1 MQIFRAY
8 SQIIGIWLLA
18 LAAAAGITLHGQAQE
33 RDQLFD
39 RFQQRSDT
47 GASFVGTY
55 VQDIFKVEKR
65 LGAQISDPSWR
76 PSEFVASSRLLGFSG
91 SVLLDRQGRAVVLA
105 PPAPELEGTQF
116 AKRYPHISGALAG
129 RATASDVVP
138 SAAQGNPTVA
148 FALPLPT
155 GRYGALSMGFSLAEG
170 PLQAFLERQPIAGT
184 RGYIIDSSGETIV
197 SSGGWAAPTVVEP
210 SRLASA
216 LDHPTVAEG
225 RLLAATRIPGTR
237 WTYMLDAPA
246 AAVTAPMTADDNSQ
260 WALLAT
266 LALLGLGGMLATRR
280 AMLSRGQARAE
291 KARLDHRLR
300 LTVQHAPIGMTMLD
314 LGHRFVEPNAHLCT
328 MLGYSGE
335 ELAATTLEEVT
346 HGEGVEQD
354 LASMDQLTAGE
365 IDSYEREQRYVR
377 RDGTLLWGRLAVSAV
392 RGDDGEPLYFV
403 VQIEDITEFRA
414 AQAELEYRALYDPLT
429 GLANRNLLMDRLAN
443 TLPVSRRPGHV
454 GIGFCDV
461 DDFKQIND
469 THGHHAGDEV
479 LKEVA
484 RRLLGAVR
492 EGDTVARMGGDEFI
506 LLLTDVDSVL
516 DAEGVMDRASRAI
529 AQPMVV
535 DGVTLKVGLSRGLAL
550 SHSGVSADTLL
561 RNADAALYAAKKN
574 GRGGCVVYHALLEGA
589 SNHMEEALDPVSN
602 DLSPLRVETPMPEYE
617 RSRLEELIREALE
630 EDAIH
635 VAYQPVFDLSTGK
648 VVGAEALLRLTDTAG
663 RPVPPLQVIPAAEAS
678 GQIVEIG
685 RRVLQLA
692 AEQSARWREEHGVLL
707 PVAVNVSAAQLNLP
721 GFPAQVLEAVER
733 AGVPPE
739 ALVIELTE
747 SVMLR
752 TGSGGVQQLGDLRDA
767 GIELAIDDFGTGYAS
782 LSLLHELP
790 AATLKID
797 QSFISGIPHDHR
809 AVAIVAGVIELAR
822 SLGMSC
828 IAEGI
833 ETETQRAYL
842 VERGVLGQG
851 FLLGRPDDDAVISRI
866 LAQDGMGDP
875 WGRRTAHGA
884 LQGAVPV
891 PIKNPAGA

>member
-1 MQIFRAY
+1 MLKRRGWT
-8 SQIIGIWLLA
+8 IGC
-18 LAAAAGITLHGQAQE
+18 
-33 RDQLFD
+33 
-39 RFQQRSDT
+39 
-47 GASFVGTY
+47 
-55 VQDIFKVEKR
+55 
-65 LGAQISDPSWR
+65 
-76 PSEFVASSRLLGFSG
+76 
-91 SVLLDRQGRAVVLA
+91 
-105 PPAPELEGTQF
+105 
-116 AKRYPHISGALAG
+116 
-129 RATASDVVP
+129 
-138 SAAQGNPTVA
+138 
-148 FALPLPT
+148 
-155 GRYGALSMGFSLAEG
+155 
-170 PLQAFLERQPIAGT
+170 
-184 RGYIIDSSGETIV
+184 DS
-197 SSGGWAAPTVVEP
+197 
-210 SRLASA
+210 
-216 LDHPTVAEG
+216 
-225 RLLAATRIPGTR
+225 
-237 WTYMLDAPA
+237 
-246 AAVTAPMTADDNSQ
+246 
-260 WALLAT
+260 
-266 LALLGLGGMLATRR
+266 
-280 AMLSRGQARAE
+280 
-291 KARLDHRLR
+291 
-300 LTVQHAPIGMTMLD
+300 TVQHAPIGMTMLD

-354 LASMDQLTAGE
+354 LASLDQLTAGE

-529 AQPMVV
+529 AEPIVI
-535 DGVTLKVGLSRGLAL
+535 DGVALKVGLSRGLAL
-550 SHSGVSADTLL
+550 SHSGVSADMLL

-589 SNHMEEALDPVSN
+589 SSHLEETLAPIPN
-602 DLSPLRVETPMPEYE
+602 DLSPVGVEAPVFEYD
-617 RSRLEELIREALE
+617 RSRLQELIREALE
-630 EDAIH
+630 EDSIR

-648 VVGAEALLRLTDTAG
+648 VVGAEALLRLTDNVG
-663 RPVPPLQVIPAAEAS
+663 RPAPPLQVIPAAQALARS
-678 GQIVEIG
+678 STSAAGCCSWPPSS
-685 RRVLQLA
+685 RRDGA
-692 AEQSARWREEHGVLL
+692 TEHGVLL

-721 GFPAQVLEAVER
+721 GFPAQVLDAVER

-782 LSLLHELP
+782 LTLLHELP

-797 QSFISGIPHDHR
+797 QSFVAGIPHDHR

-851 FLLGRPDDDAVISRI
+851 FLLGRPDGDAEISRI
-866 LAQDGMGDP
+866 LARDGMGNP
-875 WGRRTAHGA
+875 WGRRTADRA
-884 LQGAVPV
+884 LQGAFPAAL
-891 PIKNPAGA
+891 KNPAGA

>member
-1 MQIFRAY
+1 
-8 SQIIGIWLLA
+8 
-18 LAAAAGITLHGQAQE
+18 
-33 RDQLFD
+33 
-39 RFQQRSDT
+39 
-47 GASFVGTY
+47 
-55 VQDIFKVEKR
+55 
-65 LGAQISDPSWR
+65 
-76 PSEFVASSRLLGFSG
+76 
-91 SVLLDRQGRAVVLA
+91 
-105 PPAPELEGTQF
+105 
-116 AKRYPHISGALAG
+116 
-129 RATASDVVP
+129 
-138 SAAQGNPTVA
+138 
-148 FALPLPT
+148 
-155 GRYGALSMGFSLAEG
+155 
-170 PLQAFLERQPIAGT
+170 
-184 RGYIIDSSGETIV
+184 
-197 SSGGWAAPTVVEP
+197 
-210 SRLASA
+210 
-216 LDHPTVAEG
+216 
-225 RLLAATRIPGTR
+225 
-237 WTYMLDAPA
+237 
-246 AAVTAPMTADDNSQ
+246 
-260 WALLAT
+260 
-266 LALLGLGGMLATRR
+266 
-280 AMLSRGQARAE
+280 
-291 KARLDHRLR
+291 
-300 LTVQHAPIGMTMLD
+300 
-314 LGHRFVEPNAHLCT
+314 
-328 MLGYSGE
+328 
-335 ELAATTLEEVT
+335 
-346 HGEGVEQD
+346 
-354 LASMDQLTAGE
+354 
-365 IDSYEREQRYVR
+365 
-377 RDGTLLWGRLAVSAV
+377 
-392 RGDDGEPLYFV
+392 
-403 VQIEDITEFRA
+403 
-414 AQAELEYRALYDPLT
+414 
-429 GLANRNLLMDRLAN
+429 
-443 TLPVSRRPGHV
+443 
-454 GIGFCDV
+454 
-461 DDFKQIND
+461 
-469 THGHHAGDEV
+469 
-479 LKEVA
+479 
-484 RRLLGAVR
+484 
-492 EGDTVARMGGDEFI
+492 MGGDEFI

-529 AQPMVV
+529 AQPIMV
-535 DGVTLKVGLSRGLAL
+535 DGVILKVGLSRGLAL
-550 SHSGVSADTLL
+550 SRSGVSADILL

-589 SNHMEEALDPVSN
+589 SDHMEEALAPVPD
-602 DLSPLRVETPMPEYE
+602 DLSPIEVETPMPFYE

-630 EDAIH
+630 QDAIK

-692 AEQSARWREEHGVLL
+692 AEQSARWRAEHGVLL

-752 TGSGGVQQLGDLRDA
+752 TGSGGVQQLSDLRDA

-822 SLGMSC
+822 SLDMSC

-884 LQGAVPV
+884 WQGAVPV
-891 PIKNPAGA
+891 PIKKPAGA